1 MSAGKPA
8 SAMTSG
14 SLPAGTVR
22 LTMAQAL
29 LRFLDAQYVDLDG
42 VQTKFVKGVGGIF
55 GHGNVVGLGE
65 ALAGS
70 GHGLVYFQGHN
81 EQGAAHMAIGY
92 AKQANRRQIF
102 AVTSSIGPGALNMV
116 TAAGVASV
124 NRIPVLFLPGDVF
137 ACRQPDPV
145 LQQVEQ
151 WDDYTAT
158 ANDAF
163 RAVSRYWDRVNRPEQ
178 LMSACINAMR
188 VLTDPAETGPVT
200 LALPQDVQGEVY
212 DYPEEFLARRV
223 HHIPRRTPTK
233 GEIERAV
240 ALVKASRKPIAICG
254 GGVRYSE
261 AGKAFGAFC
270 AAFGI
275 PFGETQAGKGA
286 VPWDDPWNLGGI
298 GVTGGLAA
306 NRIARDADLVI
317 AVGTRLGDFT
327 TGSRA
332 LFRNPK
338 AAVLSVNVN
347 AFDASKMNALA
358 VIADAKE
365 GLAALSDGLRAA
377 GWKAGYR
384 DEVDKARAE
393 WRREWDRLY
402 AQDDPGGL
410 SQVRVLGELNESLLP
425 KDAIVVGASGSIP
438 GDLQRVWRTRA
449 EGSYHM
455 EYGFSCMGYEIAAAL
470 GAKMAAPEREV
481 FALVG
486 DGSYV
491 MLHSELLTAIQEDI
505 RIHVVVFD
513 NAGYQCIDNL
523 QQSQGIVKFGNDLRR
538 RDPATGRLT
547 GSLMRVD
554 FAKNGESYG
563 ARGFTVETMEQLRT
577 ALKSALAG
585 PVSTVIDVKVTPK
598 SMTHDYESWW
608 RVGTAQV
615 SENPKVEE
623 AARKIAREAETARK
637 F

>member
-1 MSAGKPA
+1 MSAAKPA
-8 SAMTSG
+8 MAMTGGAATS
-14 SLPAGTVR
+14 GTVR

-29 LRFLDAQYVDLDG
+29 LRFLDAQFVELDG
-42 VQTKFVKGVGGIF
+42 VETKFVKGVGGIF

-65 ALAGS
+65 ALAGG

-81 EQGAAHMAIGY
+81 EQGAAHMAVGF
-92 AKQANRRQIF
+92 AKQSNRRQIF

-116 TAAGVASV
+116 TAAGAALV
-124 NRIPVLFLPGDVF
+124 NRIPVLFLPGDAF

-145 LQQVEQ
+145 LQQVEH

-212 DYPEEFLARRV
+212 EYPAEFLARRV
-223 HHIPRRTPTK
+223 HHIPRRPPTK

-240 ALVKASRKPIAICG
+240 ALLKASRKPIAICG

-261 AGKAFGAFC
+261 AGKTFADFC
-270 AAFGI
+270 TAFGI

-286 VPWDDPWNLGGI
+286 VPWDHPWNLGGI

-338 AAVLSVNVN
+338 ATVLSLNVN
-347 AFDASKMNALA
+347 AFDAYKMNSLA

-365 GLAALSDGLRAA
+365 GLTALSEGLRSA
-377 GWKAGYR
+377 GWKSGYR
-384 DEVDKARAE
+384 DEVQKARSE
-393 WRREWDRLY
+393 WLSEWDRLY
-402 AQDDPGGL
+402 TQDDPAGL
-410 SQVRVLGELNESLLP
+410 SQVRVLGELNEHLLP

-470 GAKMAAPEREV
+470 GAKMAAPDREV

-491 MLHSELLTAIQEDI
+491 MLHSELLTAIQEDL

-523 QQSQGIVKFGNDLRR
+523 QQSQGIVKFGNDLRK

-547 GSLMRVD
+547 GSLIHVD
-554 FAKNGESYG
+554 FARNGESYG
-563 ARGFTVETMEQLRT
+563 ARGFSVSSIEQLRP
-577 ALKSALAG
+577 ALKSALAS

-623 AARKIAREAETARK
+623 AARKIAREVESARK